1 MYLRARFNHSL
12 SNPGDKISAVLP
24 TLQDILNSQ
33 SQPEHY
39 SSRGGT
45 VCTATSVN
53 EDGGNCLDEGN
64 GSSSSGERA
73 VHWDLIFGSK
83 SNPEIGSHHGDSYSC
98 PSHHSQCSCR
108 RSDDTGRILHG
119 CRIEERGH
127 QTCDSSQKSM
137 LRSASLCQNHV
148 TGLKEKDGNVNV
160 PPNNE
165 TVSRVTN
172 NCLSRT
178 HSAENITR
186 NISHCSKSNCNCS
199 IDSFPS
205 TQIQMH
211 TTDSEQFQKHSQT
224 GCRERSKSVDMPRV
238 QRFYPVRC
246 FCGVHNHPKGQNC
259 ETGDCLHYASSLSNL
274 ATLEYPVV
282 DSQELISQRLLSEF
296 ECQRNLNDVKLH
308 GVGSDEFFKKH
319 DFKYARQV
327 EPVRTF
333 TVNSVVSSELKTGAN
348 CGTPS
353 PLSSLRLQP
362 TRHHTKSA
370 ILSILESGEVCI
382 EFLRKK
388 RGNKEDRVV
397 DVCRISGDGLRVR
410 NV

>member
-1 MYLRARFNHSL
+1 MLPTLPSVQTSDLQHS
-12 SNPGDKISAVLP
+12 SCHS
-24 TLQDILNSQ
+24 TLQDILNSRF
-33 SQPEHY
+33 QPEHY
-39 SSRGGT
+39 GSRGGT
-45 VCTATSVN
+45 ECTATSVN
-53 EDGGNCLDEGN
+53 EEGGNCLNEGN
-64 GSSSSGERA
+64 SCSRSGERA

-83 SNPEIGSHHGDSYSC
+83 SNNAESGSHHGDCYSC
-98 PSHHSQCSCR
+98 ASHHSQCSCKH
-108 RSDDTGRILHG
+108 SDDTGRILRG
-119 CRIEERGH
+119 CLIEECGR
-127 QTCDSSQKSM
+127 QTSDNSQNSM
-137 LRSASLCQNHV
+137 LRSTSLCQNHM
-148 TGLKEKDGNVNV
+148 TGLKEKDDNVNV
-160 PPNNE
+160 PQNND

-172 NCLSRT
+172 NCLIRT
-178 HSAENITR
+178 HSAENVTR

-199 IDSFPS
+199 IASFPS

-211 TTDSEQFQKHSQT
+211 TTDSEPFQKRSQT

-238 QRFYPVRC
+238 KCSSPIRC
-246 FCGVHNHPKGQNC
+246 LCGVHNNPKGQNC
-259 ETGDCLHYASSLSNL
+259 GTGDCLHYASSLSNL
-274 ATLEYPVV
+274 AALEYPVV
-282 DSQELISQRLLSEF
+282 DSQEPTSQPLLSEF
-296 ECQRNLNDVKLH
+296 GCQRNLNDMKLH
-308 GVGSDEFFKKH
+308 GVGSDEVFKKH
-319 DFKYARQV
+319 DFKYARLA